1 MKKANIKQI
10 LLIAFGVIAV
20 YTACMP
26 GSVSVYDMT
35 QIKEPFRC
43 TYFTLVEGVTGGFCL
58 PLAGL
63 CSCVTLL
70 MSGICVAAKKQNL
83 LSGIKILSMVG
94 AILAVVPILIMGN
107 QIVLVPNVL
116 LPIALM
122 CEYCVANSMQKKE
135 NTPVVELKGKRL

>member
-1 MKKANIKQI
+1 MKKASIKQI
-10 LLIAFGVIAV
+10 LLIAFAAIAV

-26 GSVSVYDMT
+26 GSVAVYDLT
-35 QIKEPFRC
+35 QAREPFRC

-70 MSGICVAAKKQNL
+70 MSGIYVAAKKQNL

-94 AILAVVPILIMGN
+94 AILAVVPILIKGTEIM
-107 QIVLVPNVL
+107 LVPNVL
-116 LPIALM
+116 LPIALL
-122 CEYCVANSMQKKE
+122 CEYVAAGSLQKKE
-135 NTPVVELKGKRL
+135 SAPVVELKGKRL